1 MVDYFDFLKSDI
13 RSDAFAFQS
22 WIFVAW
28 WDDFFYY

>member
-1 MVDYFDFLKSDI
+1 MMVDYFDFLKSDI

-28 WDDFFYY
+28 